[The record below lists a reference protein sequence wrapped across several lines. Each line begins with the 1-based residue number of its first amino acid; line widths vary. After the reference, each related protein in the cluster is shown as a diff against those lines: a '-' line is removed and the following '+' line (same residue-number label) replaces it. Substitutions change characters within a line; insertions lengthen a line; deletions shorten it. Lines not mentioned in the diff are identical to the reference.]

1 MKKIALLSF
10 FVLLNFAAFP
20 QQSFIKQ
27 SLVVNVE
34 VPVRVF
40 HNGAFV
46 ENLSIDDFEVLEDGV
61 SQKVEA
67 VYLVKKRAIEK
78 SEEKRRFAPE
88 TSRNFFLNFE
98 ISEYTAQIGEAVD
111 YFIQNVILPGDTLY
125 IIAPMKTYR
134 LKEKALEGKSKPEI
148 AKELKGL
155 LRRDSLAGT
164 SEYNATIQELSVLTR
179 SLSAAV
185 ASGKL
190 DGLTDR
196 GAGDPKEADAFSTGI
211 YSGLELDEQL
221 VHYEGLLHK
230 LELLR
235 KIDEMKLEEFAK
247 FLKNKEGQKCVFL
260 FYQREFIPR
269 IDPKILN
276 QYINLYQ
283 ERQDVVSTLT
293 GISNLQRREI
303 SFDVNRI
310 KQAYADSSISVH
322 FLFITKPAELIPGI
336 VMEEH
341 SEDIYASFKEMASAS
356 GGFAESSSNPMYL
369 FQKALNA
376 AENYYLL
383 YYSPKDYDANGKFR
397 EIKVRVKNEDYQVTH
412 RAGYFAN

>member
-1 MKKIALLSF
+1 MKKIALLSLF
-10 FVLLNFAAFP
+10 TLLNFAAFP

-40 HNGAFV
+40 HNGMFV
-46 ENLSIDDFEVLEDGV
+46 ENLSIDDFELLEDGV

-78 SEEKRRFAPE
+78 SEEKRRFLPE

-111 YFIQNVILPGDTLY
+111 FFIQNVIMPGDTLY

-134 LKEKALEGKSKPEI
+134 LKDKALEGKSKPEI
-148 AKELKGL
+148 AEELKGL

-190 DGLTDR
+190 
-196 GAGDPKEADAFSTGI
+196 GAGGGGDPKESDAFSTGI
-211 YSGLELDEQL
+211 YSGLDIDEQL

-247 FLKNKEGQKCVFL
+247 FLKNKEGQKYVFL

-276 QYINLYQ
+276 QYINLYL

-383 YYSPKDYDANGKFR
+383 YYSPKDYDPNGKFK
-397 EIKVRVKNEDYQVTH
+397 EIKVRVKNEDYHVIH